1 MQWRDRTV
9 LVTGGTGFVGSYLVE
24 RLLAEGAKVRVPI
37 RAKNYRALSA
47 RRSEVDWREG
57 DLRDGEYC
65 QSIVAGVDHVFHLA
79 SCRRMPDDHRNRA
92 SDVLNANVGMT
103 LAMLEGIREHGPV
116 PVTLFSTA
124 NVPLDTDIIALARAE
139 EVDGYVLGKALSE
152 VLWLTAQ
159 RQRPFPLLIVRAVG
173 AYGPRD
179 TFSEEANVIPSFMVR
194 TRSAKKALE
203 LWGSGDEQR
212 TFLYVEDLVDSVL
225 SLIAADAT
233 GIQYISSPE
242 AWTMREL
249 AESIRDLVRPDLPVH
264 FDHKHPVSPRIIPLP
279 MHPALR
285 SFPWT
290 PLSEGLKRTYD
301 WWSNAQER
309 PETKARRKAGN
320 RATLAA

>member
-1 MQWRDRTV
+1 MQWRNRTV
-9 LVTGGTGFVGSYLVE
+9 LVTGGTGFIGSYLVE

-47 RRSEVDWREG
+47 RRADVEWREG
-57 DLRDGEYC
+57 DLRDGDYC
-65 QSIVAGVDHVFHLA
+65 QALVAGADHIFHLA

-92 SDVLNANVGMT
+92 SDVLNANVAMT
-103 LAMLEGIREHGPV
+103 LGMLEAVREHGPIPTTV
-116 PVTLFSTA
+116 FSTA

-139 EVDGYVLGKALSE
+139 EVDGYVLGKAMSE

-159 RQRPFPLLIVRAVG
+159 RQRPFPLLIVRPVG

-179 TFSEEANVIPSFMVR
+179 TFNEEANAIPSFMVKAR
-194 TRSAKKALE
+194 AAKASLE
-203 LWGSGDEQR
+203 LWGTGEER
-212 TFLYVEDLVDSVL
+212 RAFLYVEDLVDAVL

-242 AWTMREL
+242 AWTVREL
-249 AESIRDLVRPDLPVH
+249 AEGIRDLVHPGLPVH
-264 FDHKHPVSPRIIPLP
+264 FDSSHAMSPRIIPLP

-290 PLSEGLKRTYD
+290 PLSDGLQRTYD
-301 WWSNAQER
+301 WWRDAQAR
-309 PETKARRKAGN
+309 PETIARRKAGN